1 MRYARTLAW
10 DERRAEDLVHD
21 TVVRALERSGSFD
34 GRSSLATWLHRI
46 LHNLAV
52 DQARRRREL
61 PADLDE
67 PAGEQVDRLWADDRY
82 TVNVAVV
89 TERSESREQVQDA
102 LLRLPLIYRSAV
114 ALHDMEGLTVAEI
127 AEVQAINLSAAKQR
141 LRRGRMML
149 VSELAAPTSPPQT
162 PELPLRCWD
171 ARSRVSDYM
180 DDDLAESRPAAAR
193 TTPPGVPHV
202 PPALRGA
209 RRRTRGSRVATR
221 HRRGGAGRARRA
233 DPRAAAAL
241 ARGVGSGRSRSIGS
255 WLSGRP
261 ARLTSAHG
269 ADTRLVLRHLHL
281 GPARRAVRRVAHG
294 ADHARPAVTSGCGPS
309 GSGTT
314 PTSRCSCCTVVPGA
328 SDELYECF
336 DTWFPGA
343 GIEYYYYDQL
353 GSFRSDQP
361 DDPSLW
367 DLPRFVDEVEQVR
380 ARAEPRRAATSCCS
394 GSPGA
399 ACSRWSTP
407 CTTRRT
413 SRAWS
418 SRT

>member
-1 MRYARTLAW
+1 MATNVLAASQAFSDELVGQLPGLTRYARTLAW

-34 GRSSLATWLHRI
+34 RRSSLATWLHRI

-180 DDDLAESRPAAAR
+180 DDDLAGRDRLLLERHLQACPTCPPLYAGLVGVRAA
-193 TTPPGVPHV
+193 
-202 PPALRGA
+202 L
-209 RRRTRGSRVATR
+209 GSRRDTDEAVP
-221 HRRGGAGRARRA
+221 AG
-233 DPRAAAAL
+233 L
-241 ARGVGSGRSRSIGS
+241 AERIRE
-255 WLSGRP
+255 
-261 ARLTSAHG
+261 RL
-269 ADTRLVLRHLHL
+269 
-281 GPARRAVRRVAHG
+281 
-294 ADHARPAVTSGCGPS
+294 
-309 GSGTT
+309 
-314 PTSRCSCCTVVPGA
+314 
-328 SDELYECF
+328 
-336 DTWFPGA
+336 
-343 GIEYYYYDQL
+343 
-353 GSFRSDQP
+353 QP
-361 DDPSLW
+361 
-367 DLPRFVDEVEQVR
+367 
-380 ARAEPRRAATSCCS
+380 
-394 GSPGA
+394 SPGA
-399 ACSRWSTP
+399 
-407 CTTRRT
+407 
-413 SRAWS
+413 
-418 SRT
+418 